1 MGRTKTVLPKDRVLL
16 DKTTSFNQV
25 RHMSHPSASLETE
38 LLAGLLDQWGYVMG
52 SAGLRM
58 ALGFATQQALRHAI
72 QAGHVPFPVFTL
84 KGRKGPFART
94 HDVAAWLGSHAADA
108 AVFSPAARA
117 DESATRTKRAR
128 RPAAR

>member
-1 MGRTKTVLPKDRVLL
+1 
-16 DKTTSFNQV
+16 
-25 RHMSHPSASLETE
+25 MSHHSASLEKE

-72 QAGHVPFPVFTL
+72 QGGHVPFPIFTL

-94 HDVAAWLGSHAADA
+94 HDVAAWLSSQASDPTAS
-108 AVFSPAARA
+108 SPAART
-117 DESATRTKRAR
+117 DDSATQAKRAR
-128 RPAAR
+128 QPGAC